1 MGPIPELFPT
11 LGVGTGGPTQS
22 QGGQEAVSLFTFLGL
37 PKGWLSLAGTQ
48 QPLRR
53 PLLAPK

>member
-1 MGPIPELFPT
+1 MWPFLLHGLIFMGPIPELFPT

-37 PKGWLSLAGTQ
+37 PQGVA
-48 QPLRR
+48 
-53 PLLAPK
+53 